1 MGVLEVTTMTTLP
14 SVAELRHVF
23 AQSADERDLSTPAG
37 EAVAG
42 SGIGT
47 LVVPLLQVA
56 QELAEWMV
64 LHEPSGE
71 FALGLS
77 WDERLVFVKARDAGM
92 AVPQPESSR
101 DDVALAMRLLV
112 PPAVEWGAETTDTGR
127 RLWVALAVAGRSSEA
142 RRR

>member
-1 MGVLEVTTMTTLP
+1 VTTMTALP
-14 SVAELRHVF
+14 GVAEVRHVF
-23 AQSADERDLSTPAG
+23 AQSADERDLSASAG

-42 SGIGT
+42 SGMGA

-77 WDERLVFVKARDAGM
+77 WDERLVLVEARDAGT
-92 AVPQPESSR
+92 AVPRPESSR

-112 PPAVEWGAETTDTGR
+112 PPAVEWGAEPTDTGR
-127 RLWVALAVAGRSSEA
+127 RLWVALAVAERSSQA
-142 RRR
+142 RQR